1 MTESSTNPIFDF
13 RHKRMSVLTPEA
25 KARQQIDRMLA
36 DAGWVVQD
44 RAAFNPGAGP
54 GIAVREFPLKTGFAD
69 YLLLVD
75 RMAVGAVEAKKMGTP
90 LSGVESQSAKYSD
103 GLPDIPPAWRKPL
116 PFLYE
121 STGVE
126 TFFTNGLDPDPRSR
140 QLFTFHRPETLRAW
154 LQAAETLRTRVLTMP
169 DLDRRALWAVQT
181 EAVENL
187 ERSLRDNRPR
197 ALIQM
202 ATGTGKTFTAVNF
215 VYRLIKYGGARRVL
229 FLVDRGN
236 LGRQAYKEFQQFVT
250 PDDGRKFTELYNV
263 QHLQANVLDDVSRVY
278 ITTVQRLYSILSG
291 EPDFDPANEEASL
304 FDGDL
309 PADLPPKQVIYTRA
323 IPINTLM

>member
-1 MTESSTNPIFDF
+1 MTESSANPIFDF

-44 RAAFNPGAGP
+44 RAAFNPAAGT

-75 RMAVGAVEAKKMGTP
+75 RMAVGAVEAKKVGTP

-126 TFFTNGLDPDPRSR
+126 TFFTNGLDPDPRSNVN
-140 QLFTFHRPETLRAW
+140 LTLRKNP
-154 LQAAETLRTRVLTMP
+154 LTESMLADFIAGYNP
-169 DLDRRALWAVQT
+169 ENRHDRLPTWSEQTPEGRWRRYSYEELVARDKANLDIFW
-181 EAVENL
+181 
-187 ERSLRDNRPR
+187 LRDEG
-197 ALIQM
+197 I
-202 ATGTGKTFTAVNF
+202 
-215 VYRLIKYGGARRVL
+215 
-229 FLVDRGN
+229 
-236 LGRQAYKEFQQFVT
+236 
-250 PDDGRKFTELYNV
+250 DDGDAL
-263 QHLQANVLDDVSRVY
+263 L
-278 ITTVQRLYSILSG
+278 
-291 EPDFDPANEEASL
+291 EPDALAAAIVE
-304 FDGDL
+304 DL
-309 PADLPPKQVIYTRA
+309 AAALEQFRKIVADLEDES
-323 IPINTLM
+323 

>member
-1 MTESSTNPIFDF
+1 MTNPSF
-13 RHKRMSVLTPEA
+13 PEA
-25 KARQQIDRMLA
+25 KARKQIDRMLA

-44 RAAFNPGAGP
+44 RADFNPAAAT

-140 QLFTFHRPETLRAW
+140 QLFAFHR
-154 LQAAETLRTRVLTMP
+154 AETLRVWVKKYRAENPDSEPPLTVSE
-169 DLDRRALWAVQT
+169 RARLA
-181 EAVENL
+181 EL
-187 ERSLRDNRPR
+187 EREVRELKLEREF
-197 ALIQM
+197 L
-202 ATGTGKTFTAVNF
+202 GKAAAFFAKE
-215 VYRLIKYGGARRVL
+215 YR
-229 FLVDRGN
+229 
-236 LGRQAYKEFQQFVT
+236 
-250 PDDGRKFTELYNV
+250 
-263 QHLQANVLDDVSRVY
+263 
-278 ITTVQRLYSILSG
+278 
-291 EPDFDPANEEASL
+291 
-304 FDGDL
+304 
-309 PADLPPKQVIYTRA
+309 
-323 IPINTLM
+323 